1 MASPYSIDSQSI
13 QAVIAKTKTLINTQ
27 LKAVLRLE
35 SLPVSGAKA
44 VMQERIINRTA
55 LYRPYFVQ

>member
-1 MASPYSIDSQSI
+1 MASPLSIDTQNI
-13 QAVIAKTKTLINTQ
+13 PVIIARTKTLINTQ
-27 LKAVLRLE
+27 LKAILRLE

-55 LYRPYFVQ
+55 LYRPELF